1 MKTIKFMKMYKK
13 PISEVTVINT
23 ERMMQDFNVSVNGGS
38 GSEHPQA
45 GAPRRRG
52 DIID

>member
-13 PISEVTVINT
+13 PILEVFDLKGENL
-23 ERMMQDFNVSVNGGS
+23 MQGMITTSPGGD
-38 GSEHPQA
+38 GP
-45 GAPRRRG
+45 GTNDAPRRRG